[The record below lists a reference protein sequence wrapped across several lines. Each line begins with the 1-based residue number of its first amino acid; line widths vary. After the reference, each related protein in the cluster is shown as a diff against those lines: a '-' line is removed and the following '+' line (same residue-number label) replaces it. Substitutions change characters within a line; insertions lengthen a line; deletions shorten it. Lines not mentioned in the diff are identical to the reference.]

1 MKEDLLDKIDAWVN
15 ELNSGSAPEKEKA
28 KLLNE
33 LKTELQT
40 ESEALDQLSKRISST
55 EEELIR
61 RLPVKVGDYAIATI
75 DGEDRIGQISEI
87 HTISLSPSIV
97 IIALSP
103 HFYPEYLM
111 DVDKLRKPTPEEIQ
125 NFEADRLNI
134 EEDIKRREK
143 IEKE

>member
-15 ELNSGSAPEKEKA
+15 ELNSGSTPEKEKA

-87 HTISLSPSIV
+87 HAISLSPSIV

-111 DVDKLRKPTPEEIQ
+111 DVDKLRKPSPEEIQ

-143 IEKE
+143 IDKE

>member
-1 MKEDLLDKIDAWVN
+1 MKEDLLNKIDAWLN
-15 ELNSGSAPEKEKA
+15 ELNSGSAPEQEKA

-33 LKTELQT
+33 LKTELQM

-111 DVDKLRKPTPEEIQ
+111 DVDKLRKPSPEEIQ

-134 EEDIKRREK
+134 EEDIKHREK
-143 IEKE
+143 IDKE